1 MRSAPTSRLATLD
14 LTDEKQR
21 FICESIQ
28 RMHSGRWPLFR
39 MLGMKQIGGVIFE
52 AAEWVRRNK
61 HQKPSFCVIRWSP
74 DTLGL
79 SWKTATSAN
88 AALAM
93 LADPAPYFRRA

>member
-1 MRSAPTSRLATLD
+1 MRSAPTSSLATLD
-14 LTDEKQR
+14 LTDEQR
-21 FICESIQ
+21 EVCLTIQ

-39 MLGMKQIGGVIFE
+39 MLGMTQIEGVIFE
-52 AAEWVRRNK
+52 AAEWVRRSK
-61 HQKPSFCVIRWSP
+61 HQKPSFCVIRWCP

-93 LADPAPYFRRA
+93 LVDPVRYFRRT

>member
-21 FICESIQ
+21 FISESIP

-39 MLGMKQIGGVIFE
+39 MLGMKQVGGVIFE
-52 AAEWVRRNK
+52 AAEWVHRGK
-61 HQKPSFCVIRWSP
+61 HQERSFCVIRWCP
-74 DTLGL
+74 DTPGL
-79 SWKTATSAN
+79 SWKAATSAN

-93 LADPAPYFRRA
+93 LVDPVRYFRRT